1 MRVTQLLGKRL
12 LATVPIL
19 LFLTLVVF
27 LLNDA
32 SKLDPARA
40 KLGAGARPEQ
50 LAAVRHDLWLDRPL
64 PVRYLH
70 YDGQLLQGKLGDSL
84 RTHRPVAEDLRTALP
99 ATIELTVAAGLL
111 ALVLALVI
119 GISSGLAS
127 RGSTAFRLTMIAGAS
142 LPVFLVALGG
152 IYIFYGKLNWLPATG
167 QTSYPDAPTGPT
179 KFLLIDALV
188 AGDPAVFW
196 DALQHLILPAV
207 SLAIVPA
214 VAVGRI
220 LRSSM
225 FENLDSYYVRTARA
239 KGLKE
244 RGVVTRHVV
253 RNSLTAPLAML
264 GLQLGIMFSADVV
277 VESIFAWPGIGQYAA
292 QSIPEGDFPVIGAVT
307 LIVGAVYILINA
319 LVDVLQGV
327 ADPRIEL

>member
-1 MRVTQLLGKRL
+1 MRIAQLLGKRL

-40 KLGAGARPEQ
+40 KLGAGARPAQ
-50 LAAVRHDLWLDRPL
+50 LAAVRHELWLDRPL
-64 PVRYLH
+64 PARFLH
-70 YDGQLLQGKLGDSL
+70 YDEQLLQGNLGDSL
-84 RTHRPVAEDLRTALP
+84 VTHRPVAEDLRSALP

-111 ALVLALVI
+111 AVVLALVI

-127 RGSTAFRLTMIAGAS
+127 RGSTAFRYMMIAGAS

-179 KFLLIDALV
+179 QFLLIDSLL
-188 AGDPAVFW
+188 AGEPAVFW
-196 DALQHLILPAV
+196 DAVQHLILPAV

-225 FENLDSYYVRTARA
+225 FENLDSDYVRTARA
-239 KGLKE
+239 KGLAE
-244 RGVVTRHVV
+244 RGVIIHHVL
-253 RNSLTAPLAML
+253 RNSLTPALAML

-307 LIVGAVYILINA
+307 LIVGAAYVLINA
-319 LVDVLQGV
+319 FVDVLQGV